1 MSTFLNIIKGILLI
15 LLGFVIALLLP
26 LDTQQKKYS
35 YTSRQIIDAY
45 EDIEDAIIDKWL
57 ELVRFIRLYF

>member
-1 MSTFLNIIKGILLI
+1 MNIVKGILLI

-26 LDTQQKKYS
+26 FDTQQKKFS
-35 YTSRQIIDAY
+35 YTSRQMIDAY
-45 EDIEDAIIDKWL
+45 EDVEEAIVEKWL